1 MTEDYDRTKPLDG
14 VLISAL
20 PGEIRNVKKLVIG
33 DSAAST
39 GGAARIFFQDAAP
52 TVRYDGSAFDA
63 SDNGSLWVDT
73 NSSPDNQFN
82 ILTAFGGPA
91 WTPVSDEVI
100 AALLAQINT
109 WALAQT
115 FSVNPVF
122 TEGVVANDAYI
133 TARNAADAANIDLIK
148 AGTNDLSTLPDG
160 AEMASNAAPV
170 EDEAIT
176 NKKYVDDNEAA
187 TKYSVNPMTGDDDSD
202 GTITFPNGMI
212 QKWGKITITTT
223 EQKAVTFA
231 AAFTTKCFQ
240 VIVSFGQTDTNS
252 SARSLT
258 AYSISNTG
266 FTVRSNS
273 GTNTICRYFAIG
285 R

>member
-1 MTEDYDRTKPLDG
+1 MAEDYTRTNPVDSA
-14 VLISAL
+14 LISSL
-20 PGEIRNVKKLVIG
+20 PNEIRNVKKLIIG

-82 ILTAFGGPA
+82 ILTAFGGPT

-148 AGTNDLSTLPDG
+148 AGTNDLSTLPDS

-252 SARSLT
+252 STRSLT